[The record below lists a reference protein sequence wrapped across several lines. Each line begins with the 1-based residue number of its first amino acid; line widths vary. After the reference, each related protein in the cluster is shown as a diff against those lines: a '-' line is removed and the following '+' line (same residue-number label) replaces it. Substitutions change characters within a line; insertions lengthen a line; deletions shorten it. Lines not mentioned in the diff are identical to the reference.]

1 MLTHMTAP
9 LTQIVASGVRAEMAR
24 QGKTQ
29 QQLASLAGMAQQTLS
44 RRLRIEDPT
53 PFDIEELERIAKALA
68 VPAESFLATPVPS
81 AAA

>member
-1 MLTHMTAP
+1 MLTDMTAS

-29 QQLASLAGMAQQTLS
+29 QQVSELAGMAQQTLS
-44 RRLRIEDPT
+44 RRLKLDDPT
-53 PFDIEELERIAKALA
+53 PFDIDELERVARALA
-68 VPAESFLATPVPS
+68 VSPTSFFALATSV

>member
-44 RRLRIEDPT
+44 RRLKVEDPI
-53 PFDIEELERIAKALA
+53 PFDVEELERVARALDVA
-68 VPAESFLATPVPS
+68 VESFFTVPAVS
-81 AAA
+81 AA